1 MWLSRRKKR
10 WGLLGADYFWT
21 PATEQIE
28 EVKFS
33 VHVGLSNQRKAIYFW
48 ELLQDWLPV
57 VWSAV
62 INLIWLLCQ
71 TLCKPPQNCYH
82 AVCADGHV
90 PGCHPAKV
98 GSSRGH
104 KVQGKPELLWS
115 LFPPFLSCS
124 LYVPLPSPKGGN
136 LIYSCPHWYYWAKC
150 SLEYSVALMWL
161 HQTYLLL
168 YREIVLLVSG
178 TLPTYPAGLFH
189 ITKCLSCFLYIL
201 RSYHTVYYLHRF
213 LCIQFGECLSPC
225 GLRHQYKLRR
235 PQRFLL
241 MEDLCRKKK

>member
-150 SLEYSVALMWL
+150 SSWIFSSINVAPSDISPVVQGDCSVGIRHPSHISCRVISYYKVSFLLSLHPSFLPYS
-161 HQTYLLL
+161 LLL
-168 YREIVLLVSG
+168 AQVPL
-178 TLPTYPAGLFH
+178 YP
-189 ITKCLSCFLYIL
+189 IWRMSQSVWIKTS
-201 RSYHTVYYLHRF
+201 V
-213 LCIQFGECLSPC
+213 
-225 GLRHQYKLRR
+225 
-235 PQRFLL
+235 
-241 MEDLCRKKK
+241 

>member
-1 MWLSRRKKR
+1 MQFVLMATFLDVTQPRWVVQEVTRYKANQNYCGPSSHHSSPVHFMFLS
-10 WGLLGADYFWT
+10 
-21 PATEQIE
+21 
-28 EVKFS
+28 
-33 VHVGLSNQRKAIYFW
+33 
-48 ELLQDWLPV
+48 
-57 VWSAV
+57 
-62 INLIWLLCQ
+62 
-71 TLCKPPQNCYH
+71 PPQKE
-82 AVCADGHV
+82 AISSIHV
-90 PGCHPAKV
+90 LIDIIG
-98 GSSRGH
+98 
-104 KVQGKPELLWS
+104 
-115 LFPPFLSCS
+115 
-124 LYVPLPSPKGGN
+124 PSV
-136 LIYSCPHWYYWAKC
+136 L
-150 SLEYSVALMWL
+150 LEYSVALMWL

-213 LCIQFGECLSPC
+213 LCIQFGECLSLC